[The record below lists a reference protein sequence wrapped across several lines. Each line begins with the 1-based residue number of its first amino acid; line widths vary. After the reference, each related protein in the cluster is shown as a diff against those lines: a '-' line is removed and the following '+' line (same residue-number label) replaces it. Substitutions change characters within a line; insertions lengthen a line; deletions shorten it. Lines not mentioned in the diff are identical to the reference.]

1 MSRNSPVSG
10 GRALEAALNAVG
22 KRIATQAIRSGL
34 TAAANPV
41 MAEAKLRAS
50 GWSPK
55 VAAAITKGSSRKNQ
69 DGTFSIRIYVDERK
83 PDGYLG
89 LFGEYGVAPHLIA
102 RTGAKQGR
110 VAVRKAAEGSGSV
123 NLRPM
128 KIGDRFVSGIIHH
141 PGHAAHPFM
150 RVALDTTVDAS
161 IAAFRSKVVSV
172 IENKTGF
179 NALAGMDEAA

>member
-1 MSRNSPVSG
+1 
-10 GRALEAALNAVG
+10 
-22 KRIATQAIRSGL
+22 
-34 TAAANPV
+34 

-50 GWSPK
+50 SWSPK
-55 VAAAITKGSSRKNQ
+55 VAAAITKGSARKNQ

-89 LFGEYGVAPHLIA
+89 FFGEYGVAPHLIA

-110 VAVRKAAEGSGSV
+110 VAVRKAAEGSGNV
-123 NLRPM
+123 TLRPM

-150 RVALDTTVDAS
+150 RVALDTTVDDA
-161 IAAFRSKVVSV
+161 IAAFRTKVVAV

-179 NALAGMDEAA
+179 NSLAGMDVAA